1 MIGLG
6 LSPAKAPRRKVRIGA
21 LLCAAVCLLSIAGC
35 AALMTSK
42 TEVEVEYL
50 ADGTCRARYRSDKEQ
65 QGITAA
71 VCGGSLTVDK
81 SGTLESV
88 VAATAQTQ
96 AAIARIIEQLA
107 AAAKAGALAGS

>member
-1 MIGLG
+1 MIRASL
-6 LSPAKAPRRKVRIGA
+6 AKAQRRKGRIAA
-21 LLCAAVCLLSIAGC
+21 LLSAVCCLLSIAGC
-35 AALMTSK
+35 ASLMTSK
-42 TEVEVEYL
+42 TEVEVEHL

-65 QGITAA
+65 QGLTAS

-96 AAIARIIEQLA
+96 AAIARIVEQLA